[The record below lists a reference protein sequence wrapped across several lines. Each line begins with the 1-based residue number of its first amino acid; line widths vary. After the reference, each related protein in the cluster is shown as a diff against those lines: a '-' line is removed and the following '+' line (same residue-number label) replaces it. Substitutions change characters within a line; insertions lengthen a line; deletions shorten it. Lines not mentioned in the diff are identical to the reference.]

1 MAGSRSGGYR
11 HAFRVDAELVGGCPR
26 DAPSAKTGGGG
37 ARGFRRELEYTRGC
51 ARARRGR
58 PACPVVQSDDAT
70 ASGPARAADS
80 GRARGGMAGSGSA
93 PSARAEESSVSVAD
107 DGGKLAEGE
116 QPKPGTI

>member
-1 MAGSRSGGYR
+1 MAGSRSGGNR
-11 HAFRVDAELVGGCPR
+11 HSFRVDAELVGGRPR
-26 DAPSAKTGGGG
+26 DASSAKTGGGG

-93 PSARAEESSVSVAD
+93 PRARAEKNPFFLVGA
-107 DGGKLAEGE
+107 GGKTSQGG
-116 QPKPGTI
+116 QPK